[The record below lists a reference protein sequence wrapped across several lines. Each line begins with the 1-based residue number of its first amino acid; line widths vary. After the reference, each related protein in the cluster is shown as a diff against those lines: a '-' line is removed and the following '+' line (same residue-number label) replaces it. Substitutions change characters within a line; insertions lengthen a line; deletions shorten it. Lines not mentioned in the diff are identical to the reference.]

1 MRSTEL
7 STRTKSPQ
15 RKLQDG
21 QAIVLIALL
30 ILVLFGMLGLAVDS
44 GRSYVDRRDQQTA
57 VDAAALAAGDF
68 YDNYPDYP
76 DVSATT
82 IPNAER
88 VYKNNLHL
96 YGPVTHVFFN
106 HNPFYGI
113 NADLIQDQ
121 WIDTWAGGYQLTI
134 TATNTLFNGYQFE
147 FDSTHQFPL
156 AFMQIFGGPP
166 NVTIVASAGSIVG
179 NQRQTPALLTLD
191 STPGDCAVNMGGNGQ
206 LTVLGD
212 VYSNS
217 GVCVSSA
224 LRLAGNCY
232 GAAGAQCS
240 AASYYCYNSTPG
252 FVPYPAPCFP
262 GSGDIVGQP
271 VVPAPTLPD
280 PGYTAPSWPYYNATS
295 GVQLNRGSYTEM
307 TPGVYNSFPLT
318 GGAGCYFLDA
328 GIYTWNAGYSSQGGL
343 VSNELKSPNEEVWSA
358 PATPALAA
366 TNVPPGNSFWL
377 PAGCDGAFTA
387 ASVSVP
393 GGYGMKHNA
402 GGGTWGVELTS
413 VRYDTF
419 KDPVI
424 TGSSAQLCWGSPGCR
439 RESAPSACTEVSTTD
454 DTSGPQG
461 INVTITKNA
470 PGAQYYNVYL
480 DRNGCENPGNPNN
493 FAFAG
498 RYLAPGWIDAGGP
511 PATAT
516 GVPGWTGVI
525 ANGTGGYCGLPVGL
539 TVTICNVSYGDP
551 NFATTHLCFAQL
563 RAPGCQTPDD
573 ETKPQC
579 FQSCPPNVSTPQEN
593 APMALQYPLG
603 GTGGDVANENYCV
616 ISPVPGDANAPCTTA
631 KVTPGAVQFYFPN
644 NQCMDQRGGGY
655 THVFSGE
662 QYNWIVIYSPPGAS
676 CPVIQKLNGNAFTQY
691 IGTIYTPGSSWDILG
706 TDKAPLAGQVICY
719 TANVTG
725 NGSAGIDFNPNY
737 APAPPA
743 ARLIN

>member
-1 MRSTEL
+1 MRSTVP

-44 GRSYVDRRDQQTA
+44 GRSYVDRRDQQAA

-68 YDNYPDYP
+68 YDNFPDYL
-76 DVSATT
+76 DVAGTT

-88 VYKNNLHL
+88 VYENNLHL

-106 HNPFYGI
+106 HNQYYGI

-191 STPGDCAVNMGGNGQ
+191 STPGDCAIKIGGSGN

-217 GVCVSSA
+217 GVCLTFGS
-224 LRLAGNCY
+224 LHLAGNCY
-232 GAAGAQCS
+232 GAAGAACSS
-240 AASYYCYNSTPG
+240 AAYYCYNSTPG
-252 FVPYPAPCFP
+252 FVPYPPPCVV

-280 PGYTAPSWPYYNATS
+280 PGYTAPSVPYYSGTS
-295 GVQLNRGSYTEM
+295 GVQMDRGSYTEM
-307 TPGVYNSFPLT
+307 TPGNYNSFSLT

-328 GIYTWNAGYSSQGGL
+328 GVYVWNGGYSSHGGL
-343 VSNELKSPNEEVWSA
+343 VSNELKSPNEESWSA
-358 PATPALAA
+358 PGTEGPVGLPASIA
-366 TNVPPGNSFWL
+366 PFWR
-377 PAGCDGAFTA
+377 PAGCDGTFTA
-387 ASVSVP
+387 APVSVP
-393 GGYGMKHNA
+393 GGYGMKHGA
-402 GGGTWGVELTS
+402 GGGVWGVELTS
-413 VRYDTF
+413 VRYDTY
-419 KDPVI
+419 KDPII
-424 TGSSAQLCWGSPGCR
+424 TGTSGQLCWGSPGCR
-439 RESAPSACTEVSTTD
+439 RESAPSACTKVSTTD

-461 INVTITKNA
+461 INVTVTKNA

-480 DRNGCENPGNPNN
+480 DRNGCDGNPNN

-525 ANGTGGYCGLPVGL
+525 ANGSGGYCGLPVGL
-539 TVTICNVSYGDP
+539 TVTICNVSYNDP

-579 FQSCPPNVSTPQEN
+579 FQSCPPAGNTPQEN

-644 NQCMDQRGGGY
+644 NQCMDQNGGGY

-662 QYNWIVIYSPPGAS
+662 QYNWIVIYSPAS
-676 CPVIQKLNGNAFTQY
+676 SVCPTQKLNGNAFTQY

-719 TANVTG
+719 TATVTG

>member
-1 MRSTEL
+1 MPSTVP

-30 ILVLFGMLGLAVDS
+30 ILVLFGMLGLAIDS
-44 GRSYVDRRDQQTA
+44 GRSYVDRRDQQAA
-57 VDAAALAAGDF
+57 VDAAALAAGDW

-82 IPNAER
+82 IPQATL
-88 VYKNNLHL
+88 VYQNDLHL
-96 YGPVTHVFFN
+96 YGAPSQTTT
-106 HNPFYGI
+106 HNPSYGL
-113 NADLIQDQ
+113 NNQLTKDT
-121 WIDTWAGGYQLTI
+121 WTDTWASGYTLTI
-134 TATNTLFNGYQFE
+134 TAVNTLFNGYQFE

-191 STPGDCAVNMGGNGQ
+191 STPGDCGVGLGGNGS

-224 LRLAGNCY
+224 LHLAGNCY

-240 AASYYCYNSTPG
+240 SASYYCYNASPG
-252 FVPYPAPCFP
+252 FVPYPPPCNP
-262 GSGDIVGQP
+262 GDVQGSP

-280 PGYTAPSWPYYNATS
+280 PGYISPSWPYYNATS

-307 TPGVYNSFPLT
+307 TPGTYNSFALN
-318 GGAGCYFLDA
+318 GGDGCYFLDA
-328 GIYTWNAGYSSQGGL
+328 GIYTWNGGYSSHGGL
-343 VSNELKSPNEEVWSA
+343 VSNELKSPNEESWSA
-358 PATPALAA
+358 PGTTAGSIATFWS
-366 TNVPPGNSFWL
+366 PG
-377 PAGCDGAFTA
+377 GCDGTFTA
-387 ASVSVP
+387 APVSVP
-393 GGYGMKHNA
+393 GGYGMKHGA
-402 GGGTWGVELTS
+402 GGGVWGVELTS

-424 TGSSAQLCWGSPGCR
+424 TSSSAQMCFGSPGCR
-439 RESAPSACTEVSTTD
+439 RESAPSACTSVSTTD

-461 INVTITKNA
+461 INVTITQNA

-480 DRNGCENPGNPNN
+480 DRNGCDGNPNN
-493 FAFAG
+493 FAYAG
-498 RYLAPGWIDAGGP
+498 TYLAPGWIDAGGP

-525 ANGTGGYCGLPVGL
+525 AKGTGGYCGAPVGT
-539 TVTICNVSYGDP
+539 TVTICNVSYNDP
-551 NFATTHLCFAQL
+551 NFITTHLCFAQV
-563 RAPGCQTPDD
+563 RGPGCETPDD

-579 FQSCPPNVSTPQEN
+579 FQSCPPSASTPQEN
-593 APMALQYPLG
+593 APMALQYPPLY
-603 GTGGDVANENYCV
+603 TGGDVANENYCV
-616 ISPVPGDANAPCTTA
+616 ISPNPGDPNAPCTTA

-644 NQCMDQRGGGY
+644 NQCMDQNGGGY

-662 QYNWIVIYSPPGAS
+662 QYNWIVIYSPPSSS
-676 CPVIQKLNGNAFTQY
+676 CSTQKLNGNAFTQY
-691 IGTIYTPGSSWDILG
+691 IGTIYTPASSWDILG